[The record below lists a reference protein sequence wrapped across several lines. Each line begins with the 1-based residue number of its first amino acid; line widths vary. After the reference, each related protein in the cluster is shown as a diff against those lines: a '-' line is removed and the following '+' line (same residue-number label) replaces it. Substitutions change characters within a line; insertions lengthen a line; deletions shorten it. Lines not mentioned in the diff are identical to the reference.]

1 MTINSI
7 GRRRFLGT
15 AALGGAAFTL
25 AAPAVHAQARQAI
38 KFSLNAQRDGSN
50 APLFLAEQKGY
61 FREAGLDVTL
71 DQSRGAVDNFQR
83 VGSDTY
89 DVGYAD
95 LTVLIQF
102 VAREPAQAP
111 LAVATMY
118 SRSPIAIISL
128 ARANI
133 SRPQDLAGKK
143 VGAPVTD
150 AGYALFPA
158 YARATGINPASI
170 SFENVDFALRE
181 ALLMQ
186 GRVDAI
192 TGFDSTSA
200 FNLRRAGARME
211 DIRFLY
217 FADAGL
223 SFYSNSFIVSKKMLR
238 EREALVA
245 PLVRAIIRG
254 FRDAIANP
262 AEAAEALYRVDNL
275 TDRALET
282 ERLQWVIRNQIVT
295 DHARQHGLGYAD
307 PAIHERAIAIVSEA
321 MNLPRRPSVAE
332 MTTDRFLPPIAERRI

>member
-1 MTINSI
+1 MATIRI
-7 GRRRFLGT
+7 GRRGFI
-15 AALGGAAFTL
+15 GGAVAGAGIL
-25 AAPAVHAQARQAI
+25 AAPALHAQARVALKI
-38 KFSLNAQRDGSN
+38 SLNAGRDGSN
-50 APLFLAEQKGY
+50 APFFLAEQKGY

-71 DQSRGAVDNFQR
+71 DPSRGAVDNFQR

-102 VAREPAQAP
+102 VSREPAQAP

-118 SRSPIAIISL
+118 TRSPIAIISL

-133 SRPQDLAGKK
+133 TRPQDLAGKR

-150 AGYALFPA
+150 AGFALFPA
-158 YARATGINPASI
+158 YASVTGIRQQDI
-170 SFENVDFALRE
+170 QFQNVEFTLRE
-181 ALLMQ
+181 ALLMR
-186 GRVDAI
+186 GEVDAI

-223 SFYSNSFIVSKKMLR
+223 SFYSNSIIVSKKMLR
-238 EREALVA
+238 EREALV
-245 PLVRAIIRG
+245 PGLVRAILRG
-254 FRDAIANP
+254 FKDSIANP
-262 AEAAEALYRVDNL
+262 QEAVAALARVDGL
-275 TDRALET
+275 TDRAIEV
-282 ERLQWVIRNQIVT
+282 ERLQWVVRNQIVT

-307 PAIHERAIAIVSEA
+307 PAVHERAIAIVSEA
-321 MNLPRRPSVAE
+321 MGLARRPTAAE
-332 MTTDRFLPPIAERRI
+332 MTTDRFLPPRAERSL